1 MSLSKPKLVNP
12 CKKFIEFKGD
22 SGIFQYWDK
31 VAEKNVE
38 VQKPFSFIVLD
49 ELSTITGFSDEYQCG
64 IYSNEVHSLTD
75 EPLSVRT
82 FKGRTRIIGKY
93 ADIKKDI
100 TAIGGKFCKSV
111 YAALINPDN
120 TLELV
125 NFQLKGIAFSAWMDC
140 VIDKS
145 AFAIKV
151 EDCSNGKKGKVEYKI
166 PNYKQASLSLDLLEK
181 AVEIDKELQK
191 YLKEYSQSQV
201 IKDEAEQVK
210 SEPIEEEVPF

>member
-1 MSLSKPKLVNP
+1 MSLSKPKLTNP

-38 VQKPFSFIVLD
+38 IPKPFSFIVLD

-64 IYSNEVHSLTD
+64 IFSNEVHSLLD

-82 FKGRTRIIGKY
+82 FKGRTRIVGKY
-93 ADIKKDI
+93 TDIKKDVA
-100 TAIGGKFCKSV
+100 AIGGKFCKSV
-111 YAALINPDN
+111 YAALIKSDN

-125 NFQLKGIAFSAWMDC
+125 NFQLKGIAFKSWMDA

-145 AFAIKV
+145 SFAVKV
-151 EDCSNGKKGKVEYKI
+151 EDCGEGKKGKVEFKI
-166 PNYKQASLSLDLLEK
+166 PNYKQADLPRDLLEK
-181 AVEIDKELQK
+181 AVAMDKDLQVF
-191 YLKEYSQSQV
+191 LKEKAQSQE
-201 IKDEAEQVK
+201 IR
-210 SEPIEEEVPF
+210 EEVERAPVEQEEAVPF